1 MRPRRR
7 ILWMSLVAALALA
20 GLWGMASSPATTRQG
35 VDFQVSAKPI
45 PLYVKAVDFLHR
57 HSHYRLLAEE
67 ITGGLPSDRERVL
80 AVFEWTRQHIR
91 DTPKGWPVVD
101 DHVLDIIIRGHGL
114 DDQMA
119 DVFTTLATYA
129 GVPAFWWPGS
139 VVLSFARVDGRWR
152 MFDVAN
158 GVVFTDAQG
167 RLADVHELLAQPS
180 LIDAAAGGLTAGGQ
194 LYAEYA
200 RKRLGSFEVP
210 AVLRAEQQMPL
221 PRLAC
226 EIRGAARRLWAAR
239 DHP

>member
-7 ILWMSLVAALALA
+7 ILWTSLFAALALA
-20 GLWGMASSPATTRQG
+20 GLWGVASSPATTRQG
-35 VDFQVSAKPI
+35 VNFEVSAKRM
-45 PLYVKAVDFLHR
+45 PLYVKTIDFLHR
-57 HSHYRLLAEE
+57 HSHYQLLANE
-67 ITGGLPSDRERVL
+67 ITRGLRSDRERVL
-80 AVFEWTRQHIR
+80 AVFEWTRRHIR
-91 DTPKGWPVVD
+91 HTPKGWPVVD

-119 DVFTTLATYA
+119 DVFTTLTTYA

-139 VVLSFARVDGRWR
+139 VVVSFARVDGRWR

-158 GVVFTDAQG
+158 GLIFTDAQG
-167 RLADVHELLAQPS
+167 QLADVHELLDEPS

-194 LYAEYA
+194 VYAEYV

-221 PRLAC
+221 PRLTC
-226 EIRGAARRLWAAR
+226 EIRSAVQHLWAAQ